1 MAVPPARRSLGM
13 RFTERFLLP
22 FFGPAQVGDRSRGRT
37 PTEEQRRRETE
48 LRTTLER
55 VVGPDGRS
63 YVVERGPGTPPDERP
78 GTGPDAR

>member
-1 MAVPPARRSLGM
+1 M

-22 FFGPAQVGDRSRGRT
+22 FLGPAQVGDQSRGRGAS
-37 PTEEQRRRETE
+37 PADRQREAS

-63 YVVERGPGTPPDERP
+63 YVVERQDRDDGGS
-78 GTGPDAR
+78 